1 MSPEDA
7 QSHPPGEDESL
18 AFPPASP
25 APEGPQ
31 PDGVPMNP
39 WQILVLITVSVFTIE
54 LAIMGFLHYF
64 EGFSEIGQA
73 LFDSLLLTSSL
84 FPLIYFFMYRPLVR
98 QIRERRWAERALGAA
113 KKTLEARVRER
124 TADLEAANAD
134 LQREVETRLKAE
146 AKLRALSSSV
156 LMAHEEER
164 KRLAR
169 ELHDQLGQDL
179 ASLKLQVRSIQK
191 RMAEPDS
198 PLVGACAETLAY
210 IDEVIENVRRLY
222 HDLSPTTL
230 GDLGLTDA
238 LRWLVGDF
246 ARRHDMEIS
255 HSIEEVTHLL
265 SAQSQLT
272 VYRIVQ
278 EAFNNIAKHAG
289 AAHASLELCREG
301 FDVLVRVTDDG
312 RGFDV
317 DEARGREREGR
328 GLGLAFMD
336 ERAWMLG
343 GALVIDSGPGRGTCV
358 SLTVPTVGG
367 RA

>member
-1 MSPEDA
+1 
-7 QSHPPGEDESL
+7 
-18 AFPPASP
+18 
-25 APEGPQ
+25 
-31 PDGVPMNP
+31 
-39 WQILVLITVSVFTIE
+39 
-54 LAIMGFLHYF
+54 
-64 EGFSEIGQA
+64 
-73 LFDSLLLTSSL
+73 
-84 FPLIYFFMYRPLVR
+84 
-98 QIRERRWAERALGAA
+98 
-113 KKTLEARVRER
+113 
-124 TADLEAANAD
+124 
-134 LQREVETRLKAE
+134 
-146 AKLRALSSSV
+146 
-156 LMAHEEER
+156 
-164 KRLAR
+164 
-169 ELHDQLGQDL
+169 
-179 ASLKLQVRSIQK
+179 
-191 RMAEPDS
+191 
-198 PLVGACAETLAY
+198 VGACAETLAY